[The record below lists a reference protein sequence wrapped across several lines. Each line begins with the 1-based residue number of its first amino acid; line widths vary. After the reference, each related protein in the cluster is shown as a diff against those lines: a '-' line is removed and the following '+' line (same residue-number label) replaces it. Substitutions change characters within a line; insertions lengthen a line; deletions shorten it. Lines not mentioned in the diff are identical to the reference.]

1 MQWIP
6 AFSTV
11 TQVWDLARQGLN
23 LPEEDLARAMR
34 RVLSFTAEQLVFTV
48 VKRVQKW

>member
-11 TQVWDLARQGLN
+11 TQVWGLQTGLN
-23 LPEEDLARAMR
+23 LPEEDLAAAMQ
-34 RVLSFTAEQLVFTV
+34 RVLSLTAEQLVFTV